1 MAKILVVD
9 DVQAER
15 NLMTAILRKAGH
27 TVIEAVNG
35 QEALSM
41 AKDHTPDAVV
51 MDIVMDVMD
60 GFAATK
66 RMMMD
71 PATKSIPIIIVS
83 SKPQESDKFRAK
95 QLGAKGYVVKPAT
108 AEKVLPVL
116 KQVL

>member
-15 NLMTAILRKAGH
+15 GLMTSILRKAGH

-35 QEALSM
+35 VEGVAM
-41 AKDHTPDAVV
+41 AKAHKPDAVV
-51 MDIVMDVMD
+51 MDIVMPELD
-60 GFAATK
+60 GFGATK
-66 RMMMD
+66 RLMMD
-71 PATKSIPIIIVS
+71 PETKSIPVIIVS